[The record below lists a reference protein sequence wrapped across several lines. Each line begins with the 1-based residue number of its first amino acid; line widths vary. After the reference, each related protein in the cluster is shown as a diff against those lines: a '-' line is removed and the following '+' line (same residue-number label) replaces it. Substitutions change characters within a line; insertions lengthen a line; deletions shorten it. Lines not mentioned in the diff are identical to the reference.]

1 MKIVVAGAGD
11 VGHYLCQIL
20 SEDGHSVTLIESED
34 STADDVEEHLDVRV
48 VRGNGASAVCLLKAG
63 VEACDFFM
71 AMTAHD
77 QLNIVA
83 CSIAANLGAKTTIAR
98 VHDQVYADASVINY
112 QKHFNIDILI
122 NPEAL
127 TAVELAKHVRN
138 PERMALEDFARGA
151 IELQEVEISP
161 DSKAAGTA
169 LRDLRLSGVKIGY
182 VEREGELIV
191 PRAETVL
198 RAGDKATII
207 GTPDN
212 ILKDRRVFSSASP
225 AAQRIVLY
233 GATETAISVIRR
245 LHDHRFKIRVIE
257 PDLEKCK
264 TLAESF
270 PNVTVI
276 NGSATSLRL
285 LEEEQIGSADY
296 FIACTKD
303 DEENVMTCLQAK
315 SLASPTLSLS

>member
-1 MKIVVAGAGD
+1 M
-11 VGHYLCQIL
+11 L
-20 SEDGHSVTLIESED
+20 HSRKPRRENHHRESTRP
-34 STADDVEEHLDVRV
+34 SVRRRV
-48 VRGNGASAVCLLKAG
+48 VV
-63 VEACDFFM
+63 
-71 AMTAHD
+71 
-77 QLNIVA
+77 
-83 CSIAANLGAKTTIAR
+83 
-98 VHDQVYADASVINY
+98 NY

-161 DSKAAGTA
+161 DSKAAGTS
-169 LRDLRLSGVKIGY
+169 LRDLPLSGVKIGY

-225 AAQRIVLY
+225 IAQRIVLY

-245 LHDHRFKIRVIE
+245 LRDHRFKIRVIE
-257 PDLEKCK
+257 PDLENAKRSPK
-264 TLAESF
+264 PSQ
-270 PNVTVI
+270 
-276 NGSATSLRL
+276 TS
-285 LEEEQIGSADY
+285 QS
-296 FIACTKD
+296 
-303 DEENVMTCLQAK
+303 
-315 SLASPTLSLS
+315 